1 MKREQGLGGQSWQ
14 FTGTHSPLPSVPV
27 PVHLDHIPSSFISPN
42 RDLPHPSQSSVKS
55 ARSLVDRSGGGNEE
69 REGGTGTAEGAQSG
83 MSDGLE
89 DLKAP

>member
-42 RDLPHPSQSSVKS
+42 RESVDS
-55 ARSLVDRSGGGNEE
+55 ARSLVDRSGGVNEE
-69 REGGTGTAEGAQSG
+69 IDGGTGTAEGAPSG
-83 MSDGLE
+83 VSDG
-89 DLKAP
+89 